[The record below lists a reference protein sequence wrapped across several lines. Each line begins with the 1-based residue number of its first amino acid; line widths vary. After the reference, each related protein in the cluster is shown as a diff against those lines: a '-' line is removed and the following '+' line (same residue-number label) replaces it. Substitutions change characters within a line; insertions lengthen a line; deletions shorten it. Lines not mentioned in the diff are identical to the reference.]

1 LKISLEEASFYKRE
15 NLIKDIFLI
24 DDDGLVNFLN
34 QEIIKDSYPDKNV
47 RSFESASEALETLK
61 QIGQSTEEHFPQIIL
76 LDINMPV
83 MDGWEFLEA
92 FELLT
97 KKDSDTCKVVM
108 HTSSIDPR
116 DVEKAKTFKTVADY
130 ITKPLTAQTMAKI
143 FES

>member
-1 LKISLEEASFYKRE
+1 MI
-15 NLIKDIFLI
+15 NNVFLI

-34 QEIIKDSYPDKNV
+34 QEIIKDVFPDKCV
-47 RSFESASEALETLK
+47 QSFESATDALAELK
-61 QIGQSTEEHFPQIIL
+61 KLAESPNSNLPQLIL

-92 FELLT
+92 FDGLPTAICEN
-97 KKDSDTCKVVM
+97 CKVVM

-116 DVEKAKTFKTVADY
+116 DVEKAKTFSSVTDY
-130 ITKPLTAQTMAKI
+130 ITKPLTNQTVSKI

>member
-1 LKISLEEASFYKRE
+1 MTKEN

-47 RSFESASEALETLK
+47 RSFESATEALDTIR
-61 QIGQSTEEHFPQIIL
+61 QIAHSSEELLPQLIL

-92 FELLT
+92 FEQLP
-97 KKDSDTCKVVM
+97 KRVSDNCKVVM

-116 DVEKAKTFKTVADY
+116 DVEKAKTFQTVADY
-130 ITKPLTAQTMAKI
+130 ITKPLTAQTMTKI
-143 FES
+143 FESK